1 MRVEFEGQVSTAKAL
16 EAKLAKPPTVEEI
29 TVLLMESLELL
40 HEADTVNTDD
50 FDERLEAFF
59 AKARMVLR

>member
-1 MRVEFEGQVSTAKAL
+1 MITAERL
-16 EAKLAKPPTVEEI
+16 AKIPGVLMVAKPPTVEEI

-59 AKARMVLR
+59 AKARAALR